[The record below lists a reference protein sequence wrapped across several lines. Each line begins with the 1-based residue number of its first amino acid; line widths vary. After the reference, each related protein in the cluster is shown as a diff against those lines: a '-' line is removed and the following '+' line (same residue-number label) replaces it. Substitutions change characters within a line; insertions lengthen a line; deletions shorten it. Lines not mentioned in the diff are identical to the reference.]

1 MSFSRKQA
9 SILAFPYTRYD
20 ALICDGAIRTGKT
33 SIAMVAFVDWA
44 MREFN
49 GQRFGICGK
58 TINSAVQNIVNP
70 YRMMTYPTRDAGYTL
85 NWRGGDKTLE
95 VSRGSVTNIFEV
107 FGGKD
112 ESSFML
118 IQGRTLAG
126 VLLDEV
132 ALMPQSFVNQA
143 LARCSVDGSKYF
155 FSCNPSSPEHWF
167 YREWVLKS
175 KEQNALRLHFELKDN
190 PALSEKVVERY
201 ERQYSGVFYDRYI
214 KGLWTQAEGLV
225 YPDYKNALE
234 SPVERE
240 YGRFCISLDYGTL
253 NAFAALKW
261 AQDSSGT
268 WHLVDE
274 YYYSGREQM
283 KTKTDAD
290 YLKEIVK
297 FVSDID
303 GEVEIIIDPSAA
315 SFIAALRK
323 CTERKFRVRKAKND
337 VLDGIAH
344 TAVAM
349 QNGSIRIGE
358 NCSNTVDELAGYVW
372 DDKAAED
379 RPVKVNDHAMDAM
392 RYFVETKG
400 IYKQRTDY
408 ESVFKGVGT
417 W

>member
-1 MSFSRKQA
+1 
-9 SILAFPYTRYD
+9 
-20 ALICDGAIRTGKT
+20 
-33 SIAMVAFVDWA
+33 MVAFVDWA